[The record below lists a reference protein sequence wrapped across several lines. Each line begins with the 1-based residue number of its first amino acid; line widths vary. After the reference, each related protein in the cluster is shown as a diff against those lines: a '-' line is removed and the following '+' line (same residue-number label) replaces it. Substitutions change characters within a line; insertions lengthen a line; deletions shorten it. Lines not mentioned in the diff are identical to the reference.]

1 MMQQSEERMKAM
13 EDVDTMI
20 SKALKLIDEWEEEPK
35 TRKLAD

>member
-1 MMQQSEERMKAM
+1 MKAM

-35 TRKLAD
+35 TRKTADLL